1 MADGCAMVRSM
12 SNVTKNAIKRAGGA
26 PVIARE
32 LGLTRQAVNKWDEV
46 PSKHVLAIEKLSG
59 VTRYELRPD
68 LYGPFPGPFVRPSK
82 SRMAA

>member
-1 MADGCAMVRSM
+1 MYGRVMSSM
-12 SNVTKNAIKRAGGA
+12 TKIAIKRAGGA

-46 PSKHVLAIEKLSG
+46 PGKHVLAIERLSG

-68 LYGPFPGPFVRPSK
+68 IYGAHPGPFLHPTNPLI
-82 SRMAA
+82 AA